1 MAVHRYH
8 GWWVDGC
15 TWVPWMVGK
24 WLCTDTMEHMW
35 LLDESVW
42 GFILC
47 SFPCGPEI
55 ELRLNTWWQLPLPA
69 EPSPWPCVWCRYSWV
84 TLFIVKSKSFH
95 NEIFTQACLH
105 FDHIHLQRFSLFLS
119 PCHLPSSS
127 SFYFPKLCVC
137 VWIKY
142 TFHIWEK
149 ICSSCPSE
157 SGVFPFKS
165 VIYMALC
172 IFLQLIPFQS
182 HVWAMF
188 SSHPLMGI

>member
-1 MAVHRYH
+1 MFEASFSALSH
-8 GWWVDGC
+8 
-15 TWVPWMVGK
+15 VG
-24 WLCTDTMEHMW
+24 
-35 LLDESVW
+35 
-42 GFILC
+42 
-47 SFPCGPEI
+47 
-55 ELRLNTWWQLPLPA
+55 LRLNLGWTLGGSCLYPL
-69 EPSPWPCVWCRYSWV
+69 SLLHGLVSDVVTVGWLYSLWKAKA
-84 TLFIVKSKSFH
+84 FIM
-95 NEIFTQACLH
+95 
-105 FDHIHLQRFSLFLS
+105 RFSLKHVSTLTTFTSSAFPCSFLPAS

-142 TFHIWEK
+142 MFHIWEK

-172 IFLQLIPFQS
+172 IFLQLIPFRS